1 MYAVHLWWRRGCS
14 ALTRAAVVRNQ
25 VKALMRR
32 ALAYTQQHEHDRAV
46 ADYTTALQYTPDH
59 LTPVEQPAWVP
70 LCRIRRALALESLN
84 RLDSLETAIADLEVA
99 RNCVLPADMLRLA
112 TDGMRRISRSI
123 DLDRA
128 LRKEH
133 PADEGLMRSDQLL
146 RLHFSSALPTQ
157 LCLGEPL
164 SLSVYVANE
173 LGCWRRE
180 DFANLFHPSET
191 MACSTTPEGDSL
203 RLPLAVTVHAW
214 PPREAV
220 LGEGKPGV
228 RLELLGL
235 GKNIAEAEADAAS
248 CFDGSNCRL
257 ARVASLTEAGKVTLV
272 LRLVADQDATAAPTA
287 IQLQIATSSDV
298 QLQRDLVG
306 VLSMPIAL
314 QQSASQCAATYSAL
328 QAEVAAQAAAVHAEA
343 CRELVVSYKADR
355 EPVERG
361 VAGDWR
367 LMAAESGAYLGIGGK
382 LWDSSWNMAAFLVE
396 DYCTANAMIT
406 HDRPK
411 GENTSHTGG
420 GLVAGRRVLEL
431 GAGTGVLGSLCA
443 KLGAASVTVTDLAT
457 SVPLIELNLSLN
469 FGCAPQSSSDA
480 FDATQCEDHV
490 MSSQVIPVAMA
501 LPWGEPLEQDV
512 IEQIGGLPCKGTAA
526 VPATFTGAAC
536 SRTYRTQKRLTRVAA
551 QVIVCCYV
559 TLCTSHTF
567 SLFFW

>member
-1 MYAVHLWWRRGCS
+1 M
-14 ALTRAAVVRNQ
+14 TPVVLLRNQ

-46 ADYTTALQYTPDH
+46 ADYTTTLQHTPNH
-59 LTPVEQPAWVP
+59 LTPIEQPAWVP

-84 RLDSLETAIADLEVA
+84 RLDSLETAIADLEEA
-99 RNCVLPADMLRLA
+99 RNYVLPADMLRLV
-112 TDGMRRISRSI
+112 TDGMRRISRSVE
-123 DLDRA
+123 LDRA
-128 LRKEH
+128 LRKQY

-146 RLHFSSALPTQ
+146 RLYFSSALPTQ
-157 LCLGEPL
+157 LCLGELL

-191 MACSTTPEGDSL
+191 MACSATPEGDSL
-203 RLPLAVTVHAW
+203 QLPLAVTVHAW
-214 PPREAV
+214 PPSEAV
-220 LGEGKPGV
+220 RGEGKPGV

-248 CFDGSNCRL
+248 HVDGCNDRL
-257 ARVASLTEAGKVTLV
+257 TRVASLTQAGRVTLV
-272 LRLVADQDATAAPTA
+272 VRLVADQVATATPTA
-287 IQLQIATSSDV
+287 IQLQVATSSDV

-314 QQSASQCAATYSAL
+314 QHSASQCAFTYSAL
-328 QAEVAAQAAAVHAEA
+328 HAEVAAQAAAVHAEA
-343 CRELVVSYKADR
+343 CRELVVSYMPDR
-355 EPVERG
+355 DPVGRG
-361 VAGDWR
+361 VSGDWR
-367 LMAAESGAYLGIGGK
+367 LLAAESGAYLGIGGK

-396 DYCTANAMIT
+396 DYCTANAMT
-406 HDRPK
+406 TNDPSK
-411 GENTSHTGG
+411 GENTSHNGA

-469 FGCAPQSSSDA
+469 FGCAPQCSTNASD
-480 FDATQCEDHV
+480 TMQCEGRV
-490 MSSQVIPVAMA
+490 TTSPVIPVAMA

-512 IEQIGGLPCKGTAA
+512 IEQIGGLPCKETAA
-526 VPATFTGAAC
+526 AVASSRVLRTGVLAAHK
-536 SRTYRTQKRLTRVAA
+536 SG
-551 QVIVCCYV
+551 
-559 TLCTSHTF
+559 
-567 SLFFW
+567 